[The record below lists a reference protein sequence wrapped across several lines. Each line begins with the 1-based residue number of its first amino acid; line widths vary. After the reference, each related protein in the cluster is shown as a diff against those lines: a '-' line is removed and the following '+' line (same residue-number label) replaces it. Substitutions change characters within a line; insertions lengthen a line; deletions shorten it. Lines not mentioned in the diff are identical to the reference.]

1 MSSRLPLALLSAL
14 LLAATPAL
22 ADGRLAVAWLQEAQ
36 VRSDLASA
44 SLTPG
49 VQVTYDQPLLG
60 ALGNELLLAASVAGY
75 RAGPQPLHLLGDALL
90 GYRFTLPVGFFLDA
104 RVGASYLHV
113 FQGAGTE
120 DAGTLA
126 REGVAAVRSRRLA
139 ACGAVGVGWDFDAIS
154 PLPFSLFA
162 RVTGYDRRVG
172 GSAQLPQLTTQA
184 GLALHFD

>member
-1 MSSRLPLALLSAL
+1 MVRCLQLATLTTL
-14 LLAATPAL
+14 LLAAAPAR
-22 ADGRLAVAWLQEAQ
+22 AEGRLAVAWLQEAQ

-49 VQVTYDQPLLG
+49 VQVTYDLPLVG

-75 RAGPQPLHLLGDALL
+75 RAGPQPLHLLSDALV
-90 GYRFTLPVGFFLDA
+90 GYRFTLPVGLFLDA

-113 FQGAGTE
+113 FE

-126 REGVAAVRSRRLA
+126 REGVEAVRSRRLA
-139 ACGAVGVGWDFDAIS
+139 ACGALGVGWDLDAIS

-172 GSAQLPQLTTQA
+172 GGAQLPQLTTQA
-184 GLALHFD
+184 GLALHFG

>member
-1 MSSRLPLALLSAL
+1 MCRCLHLAALTAL
-14 LLAATPAL
+14 LLAAAPAL
-22 ADGRLAVAWLQEAQ
+22 ADGRLAVAYLQEAQ
-36 VRSDLASA
+36 VRTDLGAA

-49 VQVTYDQPLLG
+49 MQVTYEQPLLG
-60 ALGNELLLAASVAGY
+60 ALGNELLLAGSVAGY
-75 RAGPQPLHLLGDALL
+75 RPGAQQLHLLNDALV

-113 FQGAGTE
+113 FE
-120 DAGTLA
+120 DAGRLA
-126 REGVAAVRSRRLA
+126 REGVEAVRSRRLA

-184 GLALHFD
+184 GLALHFG

>member
-1 MSSRLPLALLSAL
+1 MSNRLPLALLSAL
-14 LLAATPAL
+14 LLAAPPAL

-75 RAGPQPLHLLGDALL
+75 RAGPQPLHLLGDALV

-113 FQGAGTE
+113 FE